1 MKKIIAAI
9 DFSDST
15 EPVITAATAQAK
27 AFDAE
32 LHLVHVIEPEPSYTA
47 YGFTPD
53 EFPAMHTFQQEAR
66 KRAQLRL
73 EEVAAKH
80 PGTKSHLGEG
90 SPLQTLLDYIDE
102 SKADLV
108 IIGTHGHG
116 MVASLLLGSVA
127 EGMVRKAVIP
137 TLVIPVKK

>member
-15 EPVITAATAQAK
+15 SGVIEAASAQAK
-27 AFDAE
+27 AFDSE

-66 KRAQLRL
+66 KRAQTRL
-73 EEVAAKH
+73 QEVAAEH
-80 PGTKSHLGEG
+80 PGAKPHLAEG
-90 SPLQTLLDYIDE
+90 SPLQTLLDYVDE
-102 SKADLV
+102 SGADLV
-108 IIGTHGHG
+108 ILGTHGHG

-127 EGMVRKAVIP
+127 EGMVRKAVVP
-137 TLVIPVKK
+137 TLIIPVEK